1 MCTGG
6 EAQLGPGL
14 QMVAWECKLRA
25 TDVLKELRKDCPLA
39 LTHRYHRICAC
50 QLEGNMCCVPFVA
63 ISMTFICPICM
74 CTLITP
80 LWMPQHATMQAACV
94 GDGSCCSSCFGN
106 GSQKHGG
113 QVQTL
118 VLEEIKSLVPAST
131 PYTFAVERQ
140 ELFSKLLAV
149 YHYLSES
156 TCK

>member
-1 MCTGG
+1 
-6 EAQLGPGL
+6 
-14 QMVAWECKLRA
+14 
-25 TDVLKELRKDCPLA
+25 
-39 LTHRYHRICAC
+39 
-50 QLEGNMCCVPFVA
+50 
-63 ISMTFICPICM
+63 
-74 CTLITP
+74 
-80 LWMPQHATMQAACV
+80 MQAACV